1 MFRMKRFW
9 GVVILVV
16 AGCLLLFGLNGPLDR
31 CERRDMV
38 SFYSFEREVSAE
50 ILNAIDAGVDPFVD
64 DLVGVVSLGHVL
76 IGQRDERVAELWD
89 KHFGGIFQEIV
100 DGRAQLLIGD
110 LWEHNQDFLSEVS
123 VLGVEVQGFDR
134 RLRAE
139 MVRSFQQAGFELG
152 GESLDRGVVNLGL
165 AVGVSMA
172 VEIAISKIC
181 KANVYTTLLAVAL
194 AVSVE
199 HFLEKK
205 LQGDVKDKLR
215 VQLRDKVEEYL
226 KSRDGLVV
234 RFANEIRR
242 FHEVRRKEYASVSS
256 YVQR

>member
-9 GVVILVV
+9 AVVILVV
-16 AGCLLLFGLNGPLDR
+16 AGCLLLFGPSGALDR

-50 ILNAIDAGVDPFVD
+50 ILNAIDSGVDPFVD

-76 IGQRDERVAELWD
+76 VGQRDERVAELWD

-100 DGRAQLLIGD
+100 DGRAQVLIGD

-123 VLGVEVQGFDR
+123 VPSVKVQGFDR

-139 MVRSFQQAGFELG
+139 MVRSFRQAGFELG

-165 AVGVSMA
+165 VVGAGMA
-172 VEIAISKIC
+172 VEIAISRIC
-181 KANVYTTLLAVAL
+181 KASVYTTLITIAL
-194 AVSVE
+194 AATVE
-199 HFLEKK
+199 HFLEKR

-226 KSRDGLVV
+226 KSRDGLVAQ
-234 RFANEIRR
+234 FSNEIKR
-242 FHEVRRKEYASVSS
+242 FHEVRREEYASVSS